1 MFQGSVTVTAGSQK
15 LVENQDYTVD
25 YMMGR
30 VTIINEGILSSGIP
44 IKISLENNS
53 MFGIQNKTL
62 VGIHADYEVNEDF
75 VLGATMLNL
84 TERPL
89 TNKINAGDEPISNTI
104 WGIDGIYQKDSP
116 FLTKLIDNIPLIE
129 TKSKS
134 RIIATTEFAH
144 LIPGHHRAVGKNGV
158 SYIDD
163 FESSRTSLDI
173 KNMGAWQLSSY
184 PSDGS
189 QNTTFKFPETE
200 FSGFHENLKY
210 GARRAKLAWYTIDPL
225 FLEIQQLHLLIST
238 RT

>member
-1 MFQGSVTVTAGSQK
+1 MKQ
-15 LVENQDYTVD
+15 
-25 YMMGR
+25 
-30 VTIINEGILSSGIP
+30 
-44 IKISLENNS
+44 
-53 MFGIQNKTL
+53 
-62 VGIHADYEVNEDF
+62 
-75 VLGATMLNL
+75 
-84 TERPL
+84 
-89 TNKINAGDEPISNTI
+89 
-104 WGIDGIYQKDSP
+104 
-116 FLTKLIDNIPLIE
+116 
-129 TKSKS
+129 KSKS

-210 GARRAKLAWYTIDPL
+210 GARRAKLAWYY
-225 FLEIQQLHLLIST
+225 
-238 RT
+238 